1 MPVCFLNLKLQEVIF
16 NAEGIQV
23 AQHFTKCWH
32 VQYICMAYMHF
43 IQLTAHIAKT
53 LVLVLIH
60 VVSIRLYIKCSS
72 LAIYQA

>member
-32 VQYICMAYMHF
+32 VQYICMAYNYAFYSTYGSHSSNIGISF
-43 IQLTAHIAKT
+43 DTCGKYST
-53 LVLVLIH
+53 LH
-60 VVSIRLYIKCSS
+60 
-72 LAIYQA
+72 